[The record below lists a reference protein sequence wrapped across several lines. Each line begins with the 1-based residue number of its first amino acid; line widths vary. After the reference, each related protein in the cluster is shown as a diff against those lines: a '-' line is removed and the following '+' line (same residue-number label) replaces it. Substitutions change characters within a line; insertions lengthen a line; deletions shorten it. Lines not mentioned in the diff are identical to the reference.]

1 MRQLLI
7 VEDDTIYAAPLA
19 GSMRA
24 RGYTVGVAGDI
35 AVAHSKMTELVQE
48 FMILDLNLKRRERGR
63 ADPWRSEYQPR
74 SKDLSNHLIRQPSD
88 RGPSHQARCH

>member
-7 VEDDTIYAAPLA
+7 VEDDTIYAALLA

-48 FMILDLNLKRRERGR
+48 FMILDLNLNGENG
-63 ADPWRSEYQPR
+63 AE
-74 SKDLSNHLIRQPSD
+74 LSPGVLIINHD
-88 RGPSHQARCH
+88 ARIEVIA